1 MDAVI
6 FTFTGNGARLGEK
19 VADFFNTQEKND
31 KNSVLIYAMEKFCS
45 VTAEHSILRPYEKP
59 IADYVKEHFSKDAL
73 IFIGAAGIAVR
84 MIAPFIKHKLTD
96 PCVLVLDELGQFVIP
111 VLSGHIGGGNDLA
124 LSISSFLGSTPVI
137 TTATD
142 INRLFAV
149 DSFAVKNNLVID
161 NLTLAKEISAALLE
175 KKAVGI
181 CSEFAVT
188 GREKAQI
195 PSCLTWVSEESTCP
209 LSYLIQISA
218 KSTAALSEVATD
230 HILHLIPKAIVLGI
244 GCRRGIRC
252 EQIEQLVFPTLEKY
266 EIDTR
271 AVFQAATIDLK
282 ADEPGLIEFCRKYH
296 WDLVTYSA
304 SQLSRIQGN
313 FTGSDFVKS
322 ITGVDNVCERA
333 ALAGAGTTDLW
344 VPKHSFHGVTV
355 AVAVRQPEITFQ
367 QYNYS

>member
-1 MDAVI
+1 MEAVI

-19 VADFFNTQEKND
+19 VADFFYTQEKND
-31 KNSVLIYAMEKFCS
+31 QNSVLIYGMEKFCS
-45 VTAEHSILRPYEKP
+45 VTTERSILRPYEKP
-59 IADYVKEHFSKDAL
+59 IADHVKEHFSKDAL

-84 MIAPFIKHKLTD
+84 MIAPFIKHKATD

-124 LSISSFLGSTPVI
+124 LRISSFLGSTPVI

-142 INRLFAV
+142 VNRLFAV

-161 NLTLAKEISAALLE
+161 NLTVAKEISAALLE
-175 KKAVGI
+175 KKEVGI
-181 CSEFAVT
+181 CSQFAVT
-188 GREKAQI
+188 DKEKAHL
-195 PSCLTWVSEESTCP
+195 PSCLTWISEGAACP

-218 KSTAALSEVATD
+218 KSTPTTAGLPPD
-230 HILHLIPKAIVLGI
+230 HILHLIPKALVLGI
-244 GCRRGIRC
+244 GCRSGIRC

-266 EIDTR
+266 KIDTR

-296 WDLVTYSA
+296 WDFVTYSA
-304 SQLSRIQGN
+304 GQLSRIQGN

-344 VPKHSFHGVTV
+344 VPKHSLNGVTV
-355 AVAVRQPEITFQ
+355 AVAVRQPEIKF
-367 QYNYS
+367 

>member
-1 MDAVI
+1 MEAVI

-19 VADFFNTQEKND
+19 VADFFCTQENMEE
-31 KNSVLIYAMEKFCS
+31 NSVLVYAMDKFCPIS
-45 VTAEHSILRPYEKP
+45 AEQSLLSPYKKPTAE
-59 IADYVKEHFSKDAL
+59 YVKESFSKDAL

-84 MIAPFIKHKLTD
+84 MIAPLIKHKTTD
-96 PCVLVLDELGQFVIP
+96 PCVLVLDELGKFVIP
-111 VLSGHIGGGNDLA
+111 ILSGHMGGGNDLA

-142 INRLFAV
+142 VNCLFAV
-149 DSFAVKNNLVID
+149 DSFAVKNNFVID

-175 KKAVGI
+175 KKTVGI
-181 CSEFAVT
+181 FSQFAVPNK
-188 GREKAQI
+188 EKEHI
-195 PSCLTWVSEESTCP
+195 PSCLTWISDESAYSP
-209 LSYLIQISA
+209 AYLIQIS
-218 KSTAALSEVATD
+218 VNCIPATTRVNPN

-266 EIDTR
+266 NIDPR
-271 AVFQAATIDLK
+271 AVFGAATIDLK
-282 ADEPGLIEFCRKYH
+282 ADEPGLIEFCRKNH

-304 SQLSRIQGN
+304 EQLSHIQGS

-333 ALAGAGTTDLW
+333 ALASAGTTNLW
-344 VPKHSFHGVTV
+344 VPKHSLHGVTM
-355 AVAVRQPEITFQ
+355 AVAMRQPEMKF
-367 QYNYS
+367 